1 MLNRF
6 SKATNPSILKAMA
19 EPDTNIPSSYPP
31 RYNPRPGNIFNK
43 AQRTII
49 NRYSLILL
57 FLSIFAFSI
66 AYQVRPT
73 IFVNL
78 GGGYDLPYLDNFAGE
93 VRPNKITNQTEDT
106 TDTPR
111 GEIPV
116 TTNDPGIVFS
126 AAGKPLPEPIKD
138 DYRWT
143 KPRSI
148 VLLPGV
154 GAYPGNLTLYA
165 AASPLYPHGQKV
177 AVLLN
182 GQDFTTF
189 EVKPGVP
196 QRFEY
201 KYEATRFQGGNMAV
215 ELRVTPIGTTDPNIY
230 SDSKS
235 YYRDGMKLYGLWLEP
250 EGGNIA
256 LPDPKTTV
264 LLTVAS
270 MFFFWLLAY
279 SGVKHSIAFG
289 ISTVFV
295 LTLAIVLAI
304 WRLELA
310 IFTTRLTLV
319 LVATGLALLVFDL
332 LLPRLFQ
339 RWNLPLPGYVW
350 TTLLIIFV
358 AGMVLRGGGTLY
370 PQTLIID
377 QRWHL
382 NVINRILDE
391 PGGIAYEYSNK
402 SDSLVPGQWNSSAI
416 IPYSPFTHFYLA
428 PFAALP
434 IEREVTVNLI
444 SIFLDSSRVFIIYA
458 LGVALGAT
466 INGALAGA
474 ALYLILPSTY
484 LLNSWGNWPTTISLW
499 LAVLYLTVAL
509 VNYERLK
516 RPRIWIG
523 LTLLLIITNLAYS
536 VTMIFMGMV
545 LYGWATGL
553 FFFSGR
559 KDKQAR
565 ENGKLLFLSATVAAI
580 GAVAIYYWQFIG
592 DIIPTLNSFGQDF
605 NQGKG
610 LGLGERSFFEY
621 LSVYLGNLSTTYGVI
636 AVLVLGL
643 IGAISLSKMGKGMTS
658 KAARYWFVWVM
669 VANYLLWSIAQWKI
683 DMVDKQVWFIAPLA
697 LALSG
702 QVIVSIWSNLET
714 IVRIGNQTVWKLVGK
729 ITVSALIIWMS
740 YSAFSLWIYR
750 IFFARH

>member
-6 SKATNPSILKAMA
+6 SKANNSAIPKAKA
-19 EPDTNIPSSYPP
+19 EPDTKVPLNYPP
-31 RYNPRPGNIFNK
+31 RYNPRPGAIFNK
-43 AQRTII
+43 VRHTII
-49 NRYSLILL
+49 NRFSLILL
-57 FLSIFAFSI
+57 FLSIVAFSA
-66 AYQVRPT
+66 AYQARP
-73 IFVNL
+73 IIYVNF
-78 GGGYDLPYLDNFAGE
+78 GGGYDTPYLDNFAGE
-93 VRPNKITNQTEDT
+93 VRPNKIINQVEDT
-106 TDTPR
+106 SDMPH
-111 GEIPV
+111 GDV
-116 TTNDPGIVFS
+116 SATTNDPGIVFS
-126 AAGKPLPEPIKD
+126 ISGKPLPEPVKEN
-138 DYRWT
+138 YRWT
-143 KPRSI
+143 KLRSI

-154 GAYPGNLTLYA
+154 GAYSGKLTLYA
-165 AASPLYPHGQKV
+165 AASPLYPQGQKV
-177 AVLLN
+177 VVLLN
-182 GQDFTTF
+182 GQDFATF
-189 EVKPGVP
+189 EVKAGAP

-215 ELRVTPIGTTDPNIY
+215 ELRVAALGTTDPNIY

-250 EGGNIA
+250 EGGSLA
-256 LPDPKTTV
+256 LPDPKTAL

-270 MFFFWLLAY
+270 MFFFWLLVY
-279 SGVKHSIAFG
+279 SGVKHSLSFG
-289 ISTVFV
+289 ISAVFV
-295 LTLAIVLAI
+295 LALAVVLAV

-332 LLPRLFQ
+332 VLPRLFQ

-350 TTLLIIFV
+350 TTLLVIFV

-402 SDSLVPGQWNSSAI
+402 ADSLVPGQWNSSAI

-434 IEREVTVNLI
+434 IEREVTINLI
-444 SIFLDSSRVFIIYA
+444 SIFLDASRIFIIYA
-458 LGVALGAT
+458 LGLALGAT

-484 LLNSWGNWPTTISLW
+484 LLNSWGNLPTTISLW

-516 RPRIWIG
+516 RPRIWAG
-523 LTLLLIITNLAYS
+523 LTLLLVITNLAYS

-545 LYGWATGL
+545 LYGWAAGL

-565 ENGKLLFLSATVAAI
+565 ENGKLLFLSATVAAL

-592 DIIPTLNSFGQDF
+592 DIMPTLNSFGQDF
-605 NQGKG
+605 SKGKG
-610 LGLGERSFFEY
+610 LGLDERGFFEY

-636 AVLVLGL
+636 ATLVLGL
-643 IGAISLSKMGKGMTS
+643 IGAVFLSKMGKGS
-658 KAARYWFVWVM
+658 APLPARFWFVWGM
-669 VANYLLWSIAQWKI
+669 AANYLLWSIAQWKI

-702 QVIVSIWSNLET
+702 QVIVTIWSNLGA
-714 IVRIGNQTVWKLVGK
+714 IARFSNSAVWKLAGK
-729 ITVSALIIWMS
+729 LLVSFVVIWMS